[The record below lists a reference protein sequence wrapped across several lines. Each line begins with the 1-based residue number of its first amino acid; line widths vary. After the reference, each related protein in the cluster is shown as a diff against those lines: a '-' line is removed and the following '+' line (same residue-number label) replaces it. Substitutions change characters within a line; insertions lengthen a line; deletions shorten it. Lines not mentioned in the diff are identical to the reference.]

1 MAGNGKHPNGQN
13 RPGRSPRG
21 PVHPRLGIPELAG
34 VCTYEEVDRPGLSVE
49 ENVRLLKR
57 YNWVETRL
65 TDLFLAHLNATP
77 EWEAKDAFCLH
88 VWLDSEH
95 AKWLQER
102 VAELRHPPHNFHQAP
117 DEALEAWLQEAL
129 RSRGTVELLTA
140 LYRVIKPALLQAYR
154 GHLERAHPL
163 VDQPTRRFL
172 RFIILEEEEM
182 IQWGEAALQ
191 ALLTDD
197 EARSASATWE
207 AHLQALLAAAG
218 GISGGASDEV
228 RISNGEPGGSASDEC
243 RMSNGEVPAIVG
255 EAQTPAPD
263 PSAGQPLGR
272 CEQPA
277 EPASIRHSTFELRS
291 SQGTFRPDWFP
302 RRDARFESFN
312 YHFPPHW
319 IYAQRDRPADERM
332 LALVCKRLLEM
343 DVPEMMAA
351 IVWRT
356 REEAAAAGHPK
367 PWAYTADMCRQV
379 WDEARHSMMG
389 EAWLAS
395 RGMDFTRVPLNVGFS
410 LGLNTLAT
418 AREAHA
424 ALWWIEQGL
433 MPRTTGK
440 AYEWRTAR
448 EAGDPLATLFMDYD
462 WADEVLHVHIGRR
475 WLVKD
480 LGSREEAER
489 LGSEAFS
496 RVMAIRR
503 QRGLEGALETEQ
515 REWWPDFCEEVLGYR
530 PEPLAAEVYETPDE
544 DAPWLKN
551 A

>member
-1 MAGNGKHPNGQN
+1 MSDRGSNGKHAGNGRRAAGEL
-13 RPGRSPRG
+13 PREG
-21 PVHPRLGIPELAG
+21 PVHPRIGVPELAG
-34 VCTYEEVDRPGLSVE
+34 ICTYEEADRPGLGVE

-57 YNWVETRL
+57 YNWIETRI
-65 TDLFLAHLNATP
+65 TDLILTQLTATP
-77 EWEAKDAFCLH
+77 EWEVKDALALH

-102 VAELRHPPHNFHQAP
+102 VSELRHPPHNFHQPP

-129 RSRGTVELLTA
+129 RSQGTIELLTA
-140 LYRVIKPALLQAYR
+140 LYRVLKPALLDAYR
-154 GHLERAHPL
+154 EHVERTHPL
-163 VDQPTRRFL
+163 VDHPTRRFL
-172 RFIILEEEEM
+172 RFIIQEEEEM
-182 IQWGEAALQ
+182 VRWGEQALQ
-191 ALLTDD
+191 ALLTGE
-197 EARSASATWE
+197 EARAQAAAWE
-207 AHLQALLAAAG
+207 AHLRAYQPGVVSGQQSVVSSQSAVGSRQSAVDAEQGATAAL
-218 GISGGASDEV
+218 
-228 RISNGEPGGSASDEC
+228 NPEPRTLNPE
-243 RMSNGEVPAIVG
+243 PP
-255 EAQTPAPD
+255 QAPD
-263 PSAGQPLGR
+263 PRPQTRATSPL
-272 CEQPA
+272 Q
-277 EPASIRHSTFELRS
+277 
-291 SQGTFRPDWFP
+291 PDWSP
-302 RRDARFESFN
+302 RRDARFESYN

-319 IYAQRDRPADERM
+319 IYAQTDRPADERM

-356 REEAAAAGHPK
+356 REEALAAGRPK
-367 PWAYTADMCRQV
+367 PWDYSAEMCRQM

-389 EAWLAS
+389 EAWLAC
-395 RGMDFTRVPLNVGFS
+395 RGIDFTRVPLNIGFS

-418 AREAHA
+418 PTEAHA
-424 ALWWIEQGL
+424 TLWWIEQGL
-433 MPRTTGK
+433 MPKTTGK

-448 EAGDPLATLFMDYD
+448 DAGDPLATLFMDYD

-475 WLVKD
+475 WLVKE

-503 QRGLEGALETEQ
+503 RRGLEGAAETEQ
-515 REWWPDFCEEVLGYR
+515 REWWPDFCEDALGYR
-530 PEPLAAEVYETPDE
+530 PEPLAPEVYETPDQ